1 MEVQPSSVA
10 RYSLLGVP
18 YTNKSFEYTTQLGDE
33 INDSEGY
40 LIRLA
45 RSRKNYMTTWA
56 YTPFLYTRLAT
67 WYQNNENTS
76 NLFNTTSITQL
87 RTLLVTSSSY

>member
-33 INDSEGY
+33 INESEVY
-40 LIRLA
+40 LTRLA
-45 RSRKNYMTTWA
+45 RSRKNFMTTWA
-56 YTPFLYTRLAT
+56 YTPFLYTRLA
-67 WYQNNENTS
+67 
-76 NLFNTTSITQL
+76 
-87 RTLLVTSSSY
+87 V

>member
-18 YTNKSFEYTTQLGDE
+18 YTNKSFEYTTQQGDE

-45 RSRKNYMTTWA
+45 RSRKNYMTT
-56 YTPFLYTRLAT
+56 
-67 WYQNNENTS
+67 
-76 NLFNTTSITQL
+76 
-87 RTLLVTSSSY
+87 